1 MFIIK
6 SQHKVPHSK
15 NFNQKN
21 QTKPILEC
29 LSSLHRLGNKTA
41 SGKAL
46 WLRFVNPPPIHSS
59 PNQDTHS
66 LESTTKTTL
75 CIADT
80 LIY

>member
-21 QTKPILEC
+21 QTKPILKC

-46 WLRFVNPPPIHSS
+46 RLRIVNPPPPPHPLIPQSGH
-59 PNQDTHS
+59 
-66 LESTTKTTL
+66 TL
-75 CIADT
+75 T
-80 LIY
+80 